1 MNEQVTN
8 FDHTKLSHSKH
19 LWVCNMEY
27 LEINNITFKAKIA
40 NNVEQNILNPIVL
53 HLYLLC
59 ESLNRMNDY
68 ISTGLQVN
76 MHSVNVS
83 I

>member
-1 MNEQVTN
+1 M
-8 FDHTKLSHSKH
+8 
-19 LWVCNMEY
+19 
-27 LEINNITFKAKIA
+27 
-40 NNVEQNILNPIVL
+40 NNVEQKILNPIVL

-76 MHSVNVS
+76 MHSVKVS